1 MTIAETEL
9 SRSQSGPSTGPGR
22 GDGGLQAQTFT
33 PFINVG
39 STERLV
45 SGGLG
50 AALALWGLKNV
61 THLNLLRGALGAG
74 VGAMLLKRAATG
86 HCQMYQAL
94 GVNQAGDGAAPEQY
108 FERGIHV
115 VESFTVMKPA
125 SELYAFWRDFSNL
138 AKFMKHVQVA
148 KAVDDKHS
156 HWKVDGPFGMSV
168 EWDAEIINEE
178 QDKLIAWRSLGGAMV
193 DNAGS
198 VRFVEAPG
206 DRGTEVT
213 VTLDY
218 IPPAGR
224 VSSYLA
230 KLMGRDADQM
240 IREDL
245 RRFKRLMETGEVPT
259 IEGQP
264 IGNCGGSGD
273 RKSVNF

>member
-1 MTIAETEL
+1 
-9 SRSQSGPSTGPGR
+9 
-22 GDGGLQAQTFT
+22 F
-33 PFINVG
+33 
-39 STERLV
+39 
-45 SGGLG
+45 
-50 AALALWGLKNV
+50 
-61 THLNLLRGALGAG
+61 
-74 VGAMLLKRAATG
+74 
-86 HCQMYQAL
+86 
-94 GVNQAGDGAAPEQY
+94 
-108 FERGIHV
+108 
-115 VESFTVMKPA
+115 
-125 SELYAFWRDFSNL
+125 AFWRDFSNL

-156 HWKVDGPFGMSV
+156 HWKVDGPLGMSV

-178 QDKLIAWRSLGGAMV
+178 QDKLIAWRSLGGSLV

-198 VRFVEAPG
+198 VRFADAPG

-264 IGNCGGSGD
+264 IGNCAGSGD